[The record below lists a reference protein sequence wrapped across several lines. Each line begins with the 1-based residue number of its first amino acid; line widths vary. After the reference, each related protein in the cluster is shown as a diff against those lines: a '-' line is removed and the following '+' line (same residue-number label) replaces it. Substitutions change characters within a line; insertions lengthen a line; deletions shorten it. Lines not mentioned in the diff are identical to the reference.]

1 MSSKSPFKKR
11 GVFTGGGA
19 DKTFV
24 LGFAPAYVKVINVT
38 DRISAEKLDTMPAAK
53 AINIA
58 AAGTGTYADNI
69 TLTSDGFTVAA
80 ALAVATKELHYY
92 AEEAVNE

>member
-38 DRISAEKLDTMPAAK
+38 DRISGEKTDTMGAAK
-53 AINIA
+53 ALTVA
-58 AAGTGTYADNI
+58 ADGTATYADNI

-80 ALAVATKELHYY
+80 ALAVAAKELHYY
-92 AEEAVNE
+92 AEESIND

>member
-11 GVFTGGGA
+11 GVFTGGGV

-38 DRISAEKLDTMPAAK
+38 DRISGEKLDTMAAAK
-53 AINIA
+53 ALTVA
-58 AAGTGTYADNI
+58 ADGTATYADNI

-80 ALAVATKELHYY
+80 ALAVDTKELHYY
-92 AEEAVNE
+92 AEEAINE